1 MKEYFAKIEHK
12 IVKQYHLKEVRARR
26 MDEAELAQEIQEK
39 EREI

>member
-12 IVKQYHLKEVRARR
+12 IVKRYHLKETRARR
-26 MDEAELAQEIQEK
+26 MDETELVQEIKEK